1 MIQSMT
7 GFGRGE
13 AASSVQ
19 EGASFRMQVE
29 IKSVNHR
36 YGEVVV
42 RMPKAL
48 LVLEERVR
56 RLVSAK
62 LQRGRVDVFISFDEV
77 GSRAAN
83 VQVDYEL
90 AKTYFQAGRELAAQ
104 LGLPQTLTVEQLL
117 RYPDIIKVSEVQ
129 EDAENRWP
137 VLQEAL
143 EAALAQLLAMRRQEG
158 CNLQEDFARR
168 IALLRERLQTVEA
181 RAPQVACEYQEK
193 LLLKLRELLAA
204 AGTAPDES
212 RVLQEAALF
221 ADRIGIV
228 EEIVRFRSHLDQFFT
243 TLSVPEPVGRKLDF
257 LLQELNRE
265 ANTMASKA
273 NDFELG
279 KIVVEMK
286 SELEKMREQVQN
298 VE

>member
-77 GSRAAN
+77 GSN
-83 VQVDYEL
+83 CV
-90 AKTYFQAGRELAAQ
+90 
-104 LGLPQTLTVEQLL
+104 
-117 RYPDIIKVSEVQ
+117 
-129 EDAENRWP
+129 
-137 VLQEAL
+137 
-143 EAALAQLLAMRRQEG
+143 
-158 CNLQEDFARR
+158 C
-168 IALLRERLQTVEA
+168 
-181 RAPQVACEYQEK
+181 
-193 LLLKLRELLAA
+193 
-204 AGTAPDES
+204 
-212 RVLQEAALF
+212 
-221 ADRIGIV
+221 
-228 EEIVRFRSHLDQFFT
+228 
-243 TLSVPEPVGRKLDF
+243 
-257 LLQELNRE
+257 
-265 ANTMASKA
+265 
-273 NDFELG
+273 
-279 KIVVEMK
+279 
-286 SELEKMREQVQN
+286 
-298 VE
+298 